1 MEEFGSPLKT
11 CQNCL
16 LISFRRNDKPQKPN
30 FEVSLPANRKLMDI
44 TNPIP
49 EVELDDLVVVHV
61 LAL

>member
-11 CQNCL
+11 CQKC
-16 LISFRRNDKPQKPN
+16 FRRNDKPQSPD